1 MNRHPMQKITAIV
14 RSEALER
21 VERHL
26 EVMGVPGLSVM
37 HIEGYGE
44 QANFFR
50 EPPLQRY
57 ARLEIFAQ
65 GDEVAAI
72 VEAIAESAGNGLA
85 GDGIVAVSPVE
96 AFYHISSY
104 GSGNWGGYDKGGGI

>member
-1 MNRHPMQKITAIV
+1 MTRHPMQKITAIV
-14 RSEALER
+14 RSEALDR

-37 HIEGYGE
+37 HVEGYGE
-44 QANFFR
+44 HANFFR

-57 ARLEIFAQ
+57 ARVEVFAE
-65 GDEVAAI
+65 GDEVPAI
-72 VEAIAESAGNGLA
+72 VEAIAESAGSGLA

-96 AFYHISSY
+96 EFYHISSY
-104 GSGNWGGYDKGGGI
+104 GNGDSGGYDRGGGI